1 MGHGGKLHEAVQK
14 RNEWLYLGSGT
25 KTQGYRTRNN
35 GVLLVHRKKKLNRR
49 VDVGLGGRRG

>member
-35 GVLLVHRKKKLNRR
+35 GVLLVHRKKEIK
-49 VDVGLGGRRG
+49 